1 MDRWPKRGGAKR
13 PESSSGTSSPLT
25 SGSENLFATFR
36 QPNYNPQTRAILTAM
51 RPVEARYEDGVL
63 KPEKPLPLRAGDRVS
78 VIVLRRPDPA
88 RWDLQRL
95 AAGAEEDEAL
105 AGAGVDGWADT
116 FDGEDR
122 R

>member
-1 MDRWPKRGGAKR
+1 M
-13 PESSSGTSSPLT
+13 
-25 SGSENLFATFR
+25 
-36 QPNYNPQTRAILTAM
+36 QPSYDPQARAILTTM

-63 KPEKPLPLRAGDRVS
+63 KPEKPLPLRAGDRVG

-95 AAGAEEDEAL
+95 GAAAAEDAQLAAAGLD
-105 AGAGVDGWADT
+105 DWADT
-116 FDGEDR
+116 LDGEDR